1 MTGLAAVL
9 VALAVLLVAAPA
21 PPLPLQSRAPGPV
34 VRPAPPLTMPDVSD
48 TLDLLALALR
58 GGAGIVQAIDA
69 VADRVGPPA
78 SDQLRRVSAALR
90 WGVEDSR
97 AWSAVPAAWQPAAR
111 ALHLA
116 ATAGAAPADLL
127 HLAAGDLRRTE
138 AARLEVAAPPGSGP
152 GWCCRSAWRS
162 CPRSPSRRWPRSS
175 SPSPTRS
182 WAHEARFTPDPGTH
196 DEGEHA

>member
-1 MTGLAAVL
+1 MTPLEAVL
-9 VALAVLLVAAPA
+9 VTLAVLLVSAPA
-21 PPLPLQSRAPGPV
+21 PRLPLRTALPERAL
-34 VRPAPPLTMPDVSD
+34 RAAPPLTMPDVAD

-78 SDQLRRVSAALR
+78 ADQLRRVSAALR

-111 ALHLA
+111 ALHMA

-127 HLAAGDLRRTE
+127 HMAAGDLRRAE
-138 AARLEVAAPPGSGP
+138 AARLEVAA
-152 GWCCRSAWRS
+152 
-162 CPRSPSRRWPRSS
+162 SRLG
-175 SPSPTRS
+175 
-182 WAHEARFTPDPGTH
+182 ARVVLPLGLAFLPAFALTTVAPVVLALTH
-196 DEGEHA
+196 QVLGA

>member
-138 AARLEVAAPPGSGP
+138 AARLEVAASRLGARVVLPLGLAFLPAFALTTVAPVVLALTHQVLGP
-152 GWCCRSAWRS
+152 
-162 CPRSPSRRWPRSS
+162 
-175 SPSPTRS
+175 
-182 WAHEARFTPDPGTH
+182 
-196 DEGEHA
+196 

>member
-1 MTGLAAVL
+1 MTALAPAL
-9 VALAVLLVAAPA
+9 VALAVLLVSAPA
-21 PPLPLQSRAPGPV
+21 PILPLRTAVPRQA
-34 VRPAPPLTMPDVSD
+34 VRPAPPLTMPDVAD

-111 ALHLA
+111 ALRMA

-127 HLAAGDLRRTE
+127 HMAAGDLRRAE
-138 AARLEVAAPPGSGP
+138 AARLEAAASRLGARVVLPLGLAFLPAFALTTVAPVVLAL
-152 GWCCRSAWRS
+152 
-162 CPRSPSRRWPRSS
+162 
-175 SPSPTRS
+175 
-182 WAHEARFTPDPGTH
+182 TH
-196 DEGEHA
+196 QVLGL